1 MTQEELEKNKFASQ
15 RVITVA
21 DELIKKLDENDKMIG
36 ERRITTNATS
46 NFSREF
52 VSVLTQIL
60 REVKSPNVDDIH
72 AHIENI
78 SNIISSIIEQL
89 NENIRNSNDEVVRLE
104 ATQEGMRRAL
114 QAVRESGTI
123 QQRELE
129 KIEELSRSEN
139 PESRRNVGEHPETMM
154 VKKNAAS
161 LKKSRESS
169 NI

>member
-21 DELIKKLDENDKMIG
+21 DELLRNLEVNDKTIA
-36 ERRITTNATS
+36 ERRIAANATS
-46 NFSREF
+46 KLSNDFI
-52 VSVLTQIL
+52 SVLNQIL
-60 REVKSPNVDDIH
+60 AETRAPGVEDPRAHLENLSGIIHSVVKQ
-72 AHIENI
+72 IEE
-78 SNIISSIIEQL
+78 SVRGSS
-89 NENIRNSNDEVVRLE
+89 DEVLQLE

-114 QAVRESGTI
+114 QAVRESGAL

-129 KIEELSRSEN
+129 KIESLSELEN
-139 PESRRNVGEHPETMM
+139 PEARRKIGEHPETMT
-154 VKKNAAS
+154 VRRNAAS